1 MIDVLTDPFDRVCKS
16 REDEYINSKK
26 ALIEDNDDDGDISS
40 DDGYYGLSPP
50 PPYTKED
57 LIEYED
63 FDEKDKGR
71 EEDQRRSHISTSSC
85 PSPVEAN
92 PTIEYSDVG
101 EEIVATVSQFLKSLT
116 LTTTTTRP
124 TEDQRRLYYCIFSK
138 IIFILYDPVSYTHL
152 TLPTKA

>member
-16 REDEYINSKK
+16 REDEYVKNKK

-63 FDEKDKGR
+63 SDEKDKE
-71 EEDQRRSHISTSSC
+71 EEDQRRSYISTSSC

-101 EEIVATVSQFLKSLT
+101 EEIVATVSHSLKSFFVII
-116 LTTTTTRP
+116 
-124 TEDQRRLYYCIFSK
+124 LYNFKPQNPIFVK
-138 IIFILYDPVSYTHL
+138 IRNFILYDL
-152 TLPTKA
+152 N